1 MIYQAPKIP
10 TSQESPRQSPIQSP
24 QQSPMKKKIK
34 LTTTFGK
41 FP

>member
-1 MIYQAPKIP
+1 MLSKRP
-10 TSQESPRQSPIQSP
+10 QESPRKESP